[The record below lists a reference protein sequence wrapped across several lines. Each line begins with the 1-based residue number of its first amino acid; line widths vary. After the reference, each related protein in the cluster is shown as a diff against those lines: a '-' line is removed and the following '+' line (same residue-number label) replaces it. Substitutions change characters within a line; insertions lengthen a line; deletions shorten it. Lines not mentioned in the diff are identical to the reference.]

1 MIEPSLIIEKKNYWK
16 KNHRF
21 VRQCISFP
29 QWSNFNCNLYTRP
42 IRPYS
47 RGRIN
52 DRIVNWKV
60 TGTLIKYRSSGGDV
74 SHTSPPVCIWANR
87 IIVSPK
93 KFFPLSSTST
103 FLHLIFFFIPSTSKV
118 FLNYLPQIYDYMTF
132 LSPKG
137 FFFLNHLLCPHCL
150 VELGEHFVKDLQVK
164 QKKFLCKK
172 TLSWKFSQENF

>member
-1 MIEPSLIIEKKNYWK
+1 M
-16 KNHRF
+16 
-21 VRQCISFP
+21 RQCISFP

-87 IIVSPK
+87 IRVSPK

-137 FFFLNHLLCPHCL
+137 FFFFFKPSSVSPLPGGIRGTLCQRSSSQAKKVLVQKNAILKIFSRKLL
-150 VELGEHFVKDLQVK
+150 K
-164 QKKFLCKK
+164 
-172 TLSWKFSQENF
+172 LSPFHPSPK